1 MSTRNGGWG
10 DCPAALVFN
19 VFLKMAAA
27 MKRIVGR
34 SRGFLR
40 PLLALAAV
48 DRVVLRKIEGARIA
62 ASL

>member
-1 MSTRNGGWG
+1 M
-10 DCPAALVFN
+10 
-19 VFLKMAAA
+19 LKVAAA

-34 SRGFLR
+34 SRDVLR

-62 ASL
+62 TSL